1 MRRVAGIFRRTYLL
15 YFSQPAI
22 DRPLLRAIRK
32 RTIRSVVELGIGSL
46 SRTQRILEIARW
58 RPESEPIRYCGID
71 LFDARDSERP
81 QLALKQAFAD
91 LQASGAKLQLV
102 PGSPGAALK
111 RVANSLTHTDLLLID
126 ASHDADSLAT
136 AWTWIP
142 RMLAPES
149 LVYWQQAAGKDG
161 QLQWRQLSILE
172 IQQFA
177 ASTGKLG
184 RRAA

>member
-1 MRRVAGIFRRTYLL
+1 LTGIFRRTYLL

-22 DRPLLRAIRK
+22 DRPLLRTIRK

-46 SRTQRILEIARW
+46 SRTQRILEIAGW
-58 RPESEPIRYCGID
+58 RPESEPIRYTGID
-71 LFDARDSERP
+71 LFDARESDRP
-81 QLALKQAFAD
+81 QLALKQAFAE
-91 LQASGAKLQLV
+91 LQPSGVRVQLV

-126 ASHDADSLAT
+126 ASHDADSLAI

-142 RMLAPES
+142 RMLAPQS
-149 LVYWQQAAGKDG
+149 LVYWQRPDGKDG
-161 QLQWRQLSILE
+161 QLRWQPLSIVE

-177 ASTGKLG
+177 ASNGKLG

>member
-1 MRRVAGIFRRTYLL
+1 MPGIFRRAYLL
-15 YFSQPAI
+15 YFSQPAL

-32 RTIRSVVELGIGSL
+32 QTIRSVVELGIGSL
-46 SRTQRILEIARW
+46 SRTQRILEIAGW
-58 RPESEPIRYCGID
+58 RPESEPIRYTGID
-71 LFDARDSERP
+71 LFDARESDWP
-81 QLALKQAFAD
+81 QLALKQAFAE
-91 LQASGAKLQLV
+91 LQPSGVKVQLV

-126 ASHDADSLAT
+126 GSHDADSLAT

-142 RMLAPES
+142 RMLAPQS
-149 LVYWQQAAGKDG
+149 LVYWQQASGKDN
-161 QLQWRQLSILE
+161 QLQWRQLSIVE

-177 ASTGKLG
+177 VSSGKLA